1 MLGTNAS
8 KIRDNLRYLGQ
19 YVYNKPADQSS
30 TTNTNNDATKRSI
43 SGDRLW
49 FNFSD
54 GKYLDTDEQNLG
66 IARRLKNASDLVRAT
81 DEDRK
86 NNWTIA
92 TAYNSGTAQDLLDLY
107 KHYGNEGWNR
117 LLSGIEQKVKTG
129 SDSSLTPE
137 ELAALKIMKIYKS
150 DDMIAG
156 EKATAEQNKIN
167 EAIKAAGYNPDEIKD
182 SGFYWDDSTKT
193 LMIDD
198 PLKLGFGGNGNY
210 HFNDDWAKTNYYAP
224 KWNFL
229 KNKVLLNGHLYNDSD
244 AGIVGTAL
252 YNKLHE
258 KDGYFDL
265 ASSGRN
271 EDANNIIK
279 HFWTEGNN
287 YIHLDNDHYSNF
299 LSKDGRM
306 FRDVTHLYEVPE
318 GQQLVE

>member
-19 YVYNKPADQSS
+19 YVYNKPTDQSS

-66 IARRLKNASDLVRAT
+66 IARRLKNASDLVRAN

-107 KHYGNEGWNR
+107 KHYGDEGWNR

-129 SDSSLTPE
+129 NDSSLTPE

-156 EKATAEQNKIN
+156 EKTTAEQNKIN

-198 PLKLGFGGNGNY
+198 PLTLGFGGNGNY
-210 HFNDDWAKTNYYAP
+210 HFNDD
-224 KWNFL
+224 
-229 KNKVLLNGHLYNDSD
+229 
-244 AGIVGTAL
+244 
-252 YNKLHE
+252 
-258 KDGYFDL
+258 
-265 ASSGRN
+265 
-271 EDANNIIK
+271 
-279 HFWTEGNN
+279 
-287 YIHLDNDHYSNF
+287 
-299 LSKDGRM
+299 
-306 FRDVTHLYEVPE
+306 
-318 GQQLVE
+318 